1 MSMLQLNTLFMHV
14 IPADF
19 AHEAF
24 VCNLSIALQSGEP
37 TARKR
42 KEKKRKKRK
51 EKKRKEKKRKEKKR
65 KEKKRKEKKR
75 KDLDGTVLQF
85 ATAARPAK
93 RAFAFHA
100 EMGLHYGSDKKWPAA
115 TKLHIPS
122 FAWSSETCDSEI
134 RERFFGDLM
143 ELSSAAT
150 ASDAESDVD
159 LEALALSS

>member
-1 MSMLQLNTLFMHV
+1 MKPLFAICPLHCRV
-14 IPADF
+14 ESRQP
-19 AHEAF
+19 E
-24 VCNLSIALQSGEP
+24 
-37 TARKR
+37 
-42 KEKKRKKRK
+42 KEKKRKERKEKKRK